1 MSLNRVAF
9 REIVDLLTP
18 HAQTVDRRR
27 ALLTLA
33 LGLGH
38 SLLRQINYEGE
49 TDIAVINIIDALV
62 RYDGDNGHAALI
74 AVLDEIDTRVGESDK
89 ERIARLKNTLMGVQP
104 VPANVEANFEQLL
117 QDGEN
122 HLQNRDFPAAIDV
135 LTQAIQVDASSGALY
150 ALRGSAYKRMSDFDH
165 AIEDYT
171 EALRLDPTK
180 ADYLEER
187 ARAYTRKK
195 AYKEAIAD
203 YTQAIKLRPKRSGFY
218 VLRAEVFRK
227 QGLLD
232 KAKAD
237 LRKAVSM
244 GNQSARK
251 ALEKL

>member
-1 MSLNRVAF
+1 MSLDRATF

-49 TDIAVINIIDALV
+49 TDIAVINIIEALV
-62 RYDGDNGHAALI
+62 RYDGDNGNATLI
-74 AVLDEIDTRVGESDK
+74 AVLDEVNTRVGEGDK

-104 VPANVEANFEQLL
+104 VPVSVAATFEQFA
-117 QDGEN
+117 QAGKE
-122 HLQNRDFPAAIDV
+122 HLANKDLPAAIEA
-135 LTQAIQVDASSGALY
+135 LTGAIQLDSSRAELF
-150 ALRGSAYKRMSDFDH
+150 ALRGSAYKRLGDFEN
-165 AIEDYT
+165 AITDYT
-171 EALRLDPTK
+171 EAIRLDPKK

-195 AYKEAIAD
+195 AYKEALED
-203 YTQAIKLRPKRSGFY
+203 YDKAIKLRPKRSGFY
-218 VLRAEVFRK
+218 VLRADVYKK
-227 QGLLD
+227 QGKLD

-237 LRKAVSM
+237 LTKAVKM

-251 ALEKL
+251 LLEKL